1 MGYKMSIVVMNIKET
16 VLKYG
21 KNEKN
26 TGKTEVQIALLTN
39 QINHLQLH
47 FSQHKKDHCSRRGL
61 LNMVS
66 KRRKLLN
73 YLKKKD
79 ISSYTKLIES
89 LNLRR

>member
-1 MGYKMSIVVMNIKET
+1 MSLSILDTKAV

-21 KNEKN
+21 KSKQNS
-26 TGKTEVQIALLTN
+26 GITEVQVALLTK
-39 QINHLQLH
+39 QINHLQIH
-47 FSQHKKDHCSRRGL
+47 FSKHKKDHCSRKGL

-73 YLKKKD
+73 YLKKKNID
-79 ISSYTKLIES
+79 RYKILIEN

>member
-1 MGYKMSIVVMNIKET
+1 MSLSIANTKENI
-16 VLKYG
+16 LKYG
-21 KNEKN
+21 KNHKDSGN
-26 TGKTEVQIALLTN
+26 TEVQVALLTH

-47 FSQHKKDHCSRRGL
+47 FSQHKKDHSSRRGL

-73 YLKKKD
+73 YLKKKN
-79 ISSYTKLIES
+79 ISRYSTLIEN

>member
-1 MGYKMSIVVMNIKET
+1 MSLGSISIKET
-16 VLKYG
+16 ILKYS

-47 FSQHKKDHCSRRGL
+47 FSQHKKDHCGRRGL

-73 YLKKKD
+73 YLKKKN
-79 ISSYTKLIES
+79 ISNYTALITS
-89 LNLRR
+89 LKLRR

>member
-1 MGYKMSIVVMNIKET
+1 MSINTVNIKENI
-16 VLKYG
+16 LKYG
-21 KNEKN
+21 KNNKDS
-26 TGKTEVQIALLTN
+26 GKTEVQIALLTY

-47 FSQHKKDHCSRRGL
+47 FSQHKKDHSSRRGL

-73 YLKKKD
+73 YLKKKNM
-79 ISSYTKLIES
+79 SNYSKLIEN

>member
-1 MGYKMSIVVMNIKET
+1 MSLNVTNVKET
-16 VLKYG
+16 IKKYG
-21 KNEKN
+21 KNNKDSGN
-26 TGKTEVQIALLTN
+26 TEVQVALLTY

-47 FSQHKKDHCSRRGL
+47 FSQNKKDHCSRRGL

-73 YLKKKD
+73 YLKKKNLSRYS
-79 ISSYTKLIES
+79 ILINS

>member
-1 MGYKMSIVVMNIKET
+1 MEFQMSLGIIGIKET
-16 VLKYG
+16 ILKYG
-21 KNEKN
+21 QNEKN

-73 YLKKKD
+73 YLKKKN
-79 ISSYTKLIES
+79 ISCYTKLIES

>member
-1 MGYKMSIVVMNIKET
+1 MSLNIINTKEKII
-16 VLKYG
+16 KYG
-21 KNEKN
+21 KNDQDSGN
-26 TGKTEVQIALLTN
+26 TEVQVALLTH

-47 FSQHKKDHCSRRGL
+47 FSQHKKDHSSRRGL

-73 YLKKKD
+73 YLKKKN
-79 ISSYTKLIES
+79 ISRYTILIEN

>member
-1 MGYKMSIVVMNIKET
+1 MSLSITTTKEKII
-16 VLKYG
+16 KYG
-21 KNEKN
+21 KNNKDS
-26 TGKTEVQIALLTN
+26 GITEVQVALLTH

-47 FSQHKKDHCSRRGL
+47 FSQHKKDHSSRRGL

-79 ISSYTKLIES
+79 ISRYNILIEN